1 MKLKLK
7 AELLRAK
14 SILNKVSDT
23 SYAYSQLEKDFGVTN
38 VQDSKMAKELLH
50 AYNQLIEDL
59 KQSIISYKPEYE
71 EETKQQLG

>member
-38 VQDSKMAKELLH
+38 VQESETAKELLH

-59 KQSIISYKPEYE
+59 KQSIVSYKPEYE
-71 EETKQQLG
+71 EKENKK